1 MKATRLFALL
11 LLALA
16 AQGASATT
24 LWLKDGAGQICK
36 NTGSSNPGQV
46 IGLGSLT
53 SAGVLTMTISNPAA
67 TAPTTG
73 NCKDILKTNGT
84 NIVFTGPVAPQ
95 NLPIHMWKPGTKGG
109 MECLDQGNNLS
120 GVIGTLSVTLSNGQQ
135 YTLGLGGGY
144 TDGCNMQTQTKIT
157 ADGLPVFTR
166 IATIRRVGGESKVF
180 SGSYHIFN
188 ELNPIPEPGSLLLL
202 VAGAASLMLV
212 GLQRR
217 RLVKQAQS

>member
-1 MKATRLFALL
+1 MKATRLIALL

-24 LWLKDGAGQICK
+24 IWLKDGAGQICK

-53 SAGVLTMTISNPAA
+53 AGGVLTMKISNPPA

-73 NCKDILKTNGT
+73 NCKDLPKTSGADLE
-84 NIVFTGPVAPQ
+84 FSGPVAPQ
-95 NLPIHMWKPGTKGG
+95 NLRIHMWKAGTKGR

-120 GVIGTLSVTLSNGQQ
+120 GVNGGVNFTLANGQQ
-135 YTLGLGGGY
+135 FTLGLGGGY
-144 TDGCNMQTQTKIT
+144 TDGCDMQTQTKIT
-157 ADGLPVFTR
+157 SDGLPVFTR
-166 IATIRRVGGESKVF
+166 IATIRRVGAERTSF
-180 SGSYHIFN
+180 TGSYHIFN
-188 ELNPIPEPGSLLLL
+188 ELNSVPEPGSLLLL

>member
-1 MKATRLFALL
+1 MKATRLIALL
-11 LLALA
+11 LLAVA

-36 NTGSSNPGQV
+36 NTGSANPGEV

-53 SAGVLTMTISNPAA
+53 GDVLTMTISNPAA

-84 NIVFTGPVAPQ
+84 NIVFTGRVTPQ
-95 NLPIHMWKPGTKGG
+95 NLPIHMWKPGTKGA

-120 GVIGTLSVTLSNGQQ
+120 GVIGTLSVTLANGQQ

-166 IATIRRVGGESKVF
+166 IATIRRVGGEGKVF

-188 ELNPIPEPGSLLLL
+188 ELNRIPEPGSLLLL
-202 VAGAASLMLV
+202 AAGAASLILI